1 MRTQEFFRLLGAIRK
16 FSEKARLF
24 FFLITYIS
32 DKKLQF
38 KKLTE
43 ENKIIQLVKPKTKHH
58 PTLIS
63 EKYAYGEMLH
73 IIADISN
80 TTLKYKIIEIKI
92 KIKD

>member
-1 MRTQEFFRLLGAIRK
+1 MRTQEFFRLLGATRK

-58 PTLIS
+58 PTLTS
-63 EKYAYGEMLH
+63 DKYAYGEVLH

-80 TTLKYKIIEIKI
+80 TTFRKAKISEEIKI
-92 KIKD
+92 IG

>member
-1 MRTQEFFRLLGAIRK
+1 MRTQEFFRLLGATRK

-58 PTLIS
+58 PTLTS
-63 EKYAYGEMLH
+63 DKYAYGEVLH

-80 TTLKYKIIEIKI
+80 TAFRKAKISEEIKIIE
-92 KIKD
+92 